1 MQNLLKN
8 IPKNILKALNVLQEG
23 GFEVYLVGGCVRD
36 LLLGILGKTPNDW
49 DITTS
54 ATPEQIQTIFEKEGF
69 KTVYENQFGTVLVI
83 LGEGKGEKCLEI
95 TPFRTES
102 EYSDKR
108 HPDEIK
114 WAKTLEEDLTRR
126 DFTVNAIAIALTE
139 SLNPKSE
146 ILNKSKIQNSK
157 SKNNHQLPTC
167 LPAGRTANLSAG
179 RQDCQL
185 KIIDLFNGQ
194 LDIQN
199 QIIRAVGVPEQRFK
213 EDALRLMRAIRF
225 AVYLSDAGWHIEEK
239 TFEAIKKQA
248 NDLSFVSGER
258 IRDELIKIIES
269 YNPKQGIELLRETG
283 LLKYILPELL
293 EGFGIAQN
301 KHHTFE
307 VYQHNLLA
315 LEYASKQKFS
325 FEVKMA
331 ALLHDIGKP
340 RTKRGQGKDATFYN
354 HELVSANMAKK
365 VLTRL
370 RFPKKQVDKI
380 TLLVKSHLF
389 YYNVGEVKDA
399 SVRRL
404 IKKVGPEN
412 IEELLELRYADR
424 IGSGV
429 PKAEPYKLRH
439 LKYLVEKVSHDPIS
453 TKMLKVTGE
462 DVMDILKI
470 KPCPKVGHVLSYLLS
485 YALSYPEKN
494 KKNVLSQ
501 KIKEVGQMSDLE
513 VGHLFE
519 KSQKEINEVIQKN
532 DKMTKAKYWVT

>member
-1 MQNLLKN
+1 MKNLIEN
-8 IPKNILKALNVLQEG
+8 IPLKILNALNVLQENG
-23 GFEVYLVGGCVRD
+23 YLSYLVGGCVRD
-36 LLLGILGKTPNDW
+36 LLLGKTPNDW
-49 DITTS
+49 DITTL
-54 ATPEQIQTIFEKEGF
+54 ATPEQIQTTFEKEGF

-83 LGEGKGEKCLEI
+83 LGEGKEEKGLEI

-102 EYSDKR
+102 KYSDKR

-114 WAKTLEEDLTRR
+114 WAKTLEEDLARR
-126 DFTVNAIAIALTE
+126 DFTVNAIAIALTKF
-139 SLNPKSE
+139 LNPKSE
-146 ILNKSKIQNSK
+146 TLNKSKIQNLK
-157 SKNNHQLPTC
+157 SQNNYQL
-167 LPAGRTANLSAG
+167 
-179 RQDCQL
+179 
-185 KIIDLFNGQ
+185 IDLFKGQ
-194 LDIQN
+194 EDIKN
-199 QIIRAVGVPEQRFK
+199 QTIRAVGIPEQRFK

-225 AVYLSDAGWHIEEK
+225 AVYLGEKPWQIEEK
-239 TFEAIKKQA
+239 TLAAIKKQA
-248 NDLSFVSGER
+248 SDLSFVSNER
-258 IRDELIKIIES
+258 IRDEFIKIIES
-269 YNPKQGIELLRETG
+269 HNPKQGIELLREAG
-283 LLKYILPELL
+283 LLKHILPELL

-315 LEYASKQKFS
+315 LEYAHKQKFS

-340 RTKRGQGKDATFYN
+340 RTKRGQGKNATFYN
-354 HELVSANMAKK
+354 HELVSAKMAEKI
-365 VLTRL
+365 LQRL
-370 RFPKKQVDKI
+370 KFPKKQIDKI

-399 SVRRL
+399 SIRRL
-404 IKKVGPEN
+404 VKKVGPEN

-439 LKYLVEKVSHDPIS
+439 LKYLVEKVSKDPIS

-462 DVMDILKI
+462 DIMSVLKI
-470 KPCPKVGHVLSYLLS
+470 KPGPKVGHILSYLLS
-485 YALSYPEKN
+485 LVLSYPEKN
-494 KKNVLSQ
+494 KKNVLTQ

-513 VGHLFE
+513 IGHLFE
-519 KSQKEINEVIQKN
+519 KSQKEINEVVQKN

>member
-1 MQNLLKN
+1 MKNLIEN
-8 IPKNILKALNVLQEG
+8 IPLKILNALNVLQESG
-23 GFEVYLVGGCVRD
+23 YLSYLVGGCVRD
-36 LLLGILGKTPNDW
+36 LLLGKTPNDW

-54 ATPEQIQTIFEKEGF
+54 ALPEQIQIIFEKEGF

-83 LGEGKGEKCLEI
+83 LGEGKGEKGLEI

-102 EYSDKR
+102 KYSDKR

-114 WAKTLEEDLTRR
+114 WAKTLEEDLKRR
-126 DFTVNAIAIALTE
+126 DFTVNAIALTE
-139 SLNPKSE
+139 ILNPKSE
-146 ILNKSKIQNSK
+146 ILNKSQTCLPTGKIQNSK
-157 SKNNHQLPTC
+157 SQTN
-167 LPAGRTANLSAG
+167 
-179 RQDCQL
+179 CQL
-185 KIIDLFNGQ
+185 KVIDLFKGKE
-194 LDIQN
+194 DIEN
-199 QIIRAVGVPEQRFK
+199 KTIRAVGMPEQRFK

-225 AVYLSDAGWHIEEK
+225 AVCLDKAPWCIEEK
-239 TFEAIKKQA
+239 TLQAIKQQA
-248 NDLSFVSGER
+248 DDLKFISQER

-269 YNPKQGIELLRETG
+269 HNPKQGIELLREVG
-283 LLKYILPELL
+283 LLKHILPELL

-315 LEYASKQKFS
+315 LDYASKQKFS

-365 VLTRL
+365 ALSRL
-370 RFPKKQVDKI
+370 RFSTKQVDKI
-380 TLLVKSHLF
+380 CLLVKSHLF

-399 SVRRL
+399 SIRRL
-404 IKKVGPEN
+404 VKKVGPEN

-453 TKMLKVTGE
+453 TKMLKV
-462 DVMDILKI
+462 
-470 KPCPKVGHVLSYLLS
+470 
-485 YALSYPEKN
+485 
-494 KKNVLSQ
+494 
-501 KIKEVGQMSDLE
+501 
-513 VGHLFE
+513 
-519 KSQKEINEVIQKN
+519 
-532 DKMTKAKYWVT
+532 